1 MTGQELKPKAEEE
14 APAKGEQVCPG
25 RVFIP
30 AVDIYETPQALV
42 LVADM
47 TGVSGDRVTLDLK
60 ENLLTIHGQVA
71 PPSERETML
80 VQEYAIGDYYREFQV
95 GELIDK
101 DKIEASV
108 KDGVLKLT
116 LPKAERAKPRRIEV
130 KSG

>member
-1 MTGQELKPKAEEE
+1 M
-14 APAKGEQVCPG
+14 
-25 RVFIP
+25 
-30 AVDIYETPQALV
+30 
-42 LVADM
+42 
-47 TGVSGDRVTLDLK
+47 
-60 ENLLTIHGQVA
+60 
-71 PPSERETML
+71 
-80 VQEYAIGDYYREFQV
+80 

>member
-1 MTGQELKPKAEEE
+1 MTEQELKPKAKEE
-14 APAKGEQVCPG
+14 APAKGERVRPG

-30 AVDIYETPQALV
+30 AVDIFETPQALV

-47 TGVSGDRVTLDLK
+47 PGVSGDQVTLDLK
-60 ENLLTIHGQVA
+60 DNLLTIHGQVA